1 MIKQS
6 QEIEKKLPKILISKT
21 SIFFKKNIN
30 YFFLLTCFFIFFI
43 SYRKILDIHLF
54 YGDEGTW
61 FKYIYFDG
69 LEVFFAG
76 KHFIP
81 FFNYIVGSLI
91 NYFQFNT
98 VAYKI
103 LFFIVA
109 YGKIIIFYLLVKKII
124 PHNNFVFYSTLVFSG
139 FSFYD
144 KFFQNIIGNIYNIY
158 DFIYI
163 LSFYLTIKYTS
174 EVKSIHKKLW
184 YLALSIFL
192 IFILNFFS
200 WPWFIFHEIIR
211 FLIIS
216 VYFQFQKDVKIITI
230 IKESLKKSI
239 PYFFVF
245 FIILIWKAAL
255 EKKFLSDL
263 IFYPSEKYILE
274 DYIKGI
280 MNNPAGFL
288 KHMSEIWFSNIKMY
302 LIYPLLI
309 FFSSL
314 LDLKFNNY
322 NQFDFFESKQYTSA
336 YDYEFLKDFIFYELI
351 LISFF
356 LLLILK
362 LFIDKKNDQS
372 FLDKKKF
379 LFFFVVSFIFVCF
392 GTLFYSLINIKP
404 EFLSGSAFNRYTLP
418 SKNFYILMISSLIF
432 LISSKKQ
439 RNLIFLAI
447 VSISIISGS
456 LVYENKLRNERTI
469 VKQLRETNY
478 RFDGFNT
485 KVNIISENHQYGKY
499 PSYFQKDF
507 NIWNSIVLNDAPV
520 SHFYTNSFN
529 NYYFETSDIN
539 DSYIKLSE
547 ISKHLNNSKN
557 TIVVLKNHF
566 SICFE
571 FLDINTSKTHPQF
584 GYITNEDFYNSSIEI
599 YEKKPK
605 KFTEK
610 FPSFKNILLNKHKSK
625 YDKLCKDYQI
635 LKKLLFHKKYDEL
648 KSFSEEI
655 FFEKQIDFSKVFE
668 DKNNI
673 FILKPYII
681 GLSLS
686 SSKEINSNLNDLKK
700 AQYKKNDLKK
710 EMLCE
715 VTNHLKK
722 NNLKS
727 IHNFCNL

>member
-1 MIKQS
+1 
-6 QEIEKKLPKILISKT
+6 
-21 SIFFKKNIN
+21 
-30 YFFLLTCFFIFFI
+30 
-43 SYRKILDIHLF
+43 
-54 YGDEGTW
+54 
-61 FKYIYFDG
+61 
-69 LEVFFAG
+69 
-76 KHFIP
+76 
-81 FFNYIVGSLI
+81 
-91 NYFQFNT
+91 
-98 VAYKI
+98 
-103 LFFIVA
+103 
-109 YGKIIIFYLLVKKII
+109 
-124 PHNNFVFYSTLVFSG
+124 
-139 FSFYD
+139 
-144 KFFQNIIGNIYNIY
+144 
-158 DFIYI
+158 
-163 LSFYLTIKYTS
+163 
-174 EVKSIHKKLW
+174 
-184 YLALSIFL
+184 
-192 IFILNFFS
+192 
-200 WPWFIFHEIIR
+200 
-211 FLIIS
+211 
-216 VYFQFQKDVKIITI
+216 
-230 IKESLKKSI
+230 
-239 PYFFVF
+239 
-245 FIILIWKAAL
+245 
-255 EKKFLSDL
+255 
-263 IFYPSEKYILE
+263 
-274 DYIKGI
+274 
-280 MNNPAGFL
+280 
-288 KHMSEIWFSNIKMY
+288 
-302 LIYPLLI
+302 
-309 FFSSL
+309 
-314 LDLKFNNY
+314 
-322 NQFDFFESKQYTSA
+322 
-336 YDYEFLKDFIFYELI
+336 
-351 LISFF
+351 
-356 LLLILK
+356 
-362 LFIDKKNDQS
+362 
-372 FLDKKKF
+372 
-379 LFFFVVSFIFVCF
+379 
-392 GTLFYSLINIKP
+392 
-404 EFLSGSAFNRYTLP
+404 
-418 SKNFYILMISSLIF
+418 MISSLIF

-499 PSYFQKDF
+499 GKHPAYFQKDF
-507 NIWNSIVLNDAPV
+507 NIWNSIVLNDASV

-710 EMLCE
+710 EILCE